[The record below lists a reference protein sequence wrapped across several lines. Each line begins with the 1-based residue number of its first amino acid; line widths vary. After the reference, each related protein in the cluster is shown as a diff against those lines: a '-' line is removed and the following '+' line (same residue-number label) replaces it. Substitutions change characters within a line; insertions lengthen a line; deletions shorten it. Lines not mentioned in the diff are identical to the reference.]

1 MLSDYEDAIQSEFFN
16 QVHKQTQDVRNLEQE
31 SALEI
36 MNNLDLEF
44 DFNGSLRNAAEDN
57 LSQYPKQS
65 ISRNP
70 EQDDKQLDFFEQ
82 GYTN

>member
-16 QVHKQTQDVRNLEQE
+16 QVHKQTQDAHNLEQE
-31 SALEI
+31 NALEI
-36 MNNLDLEF
+36 MNNFDLDF

-57 LSQYPKQS
+57 LSQHLTQS

>member
-1 MLSDYEDAIQSEFFN
+1 MLSDYEDAKQSEFFN
-16 QVHKQTQDVRNLEQE
+16 QVHKQTQDARNLEQE
-31 SALEI
+31 NALEI
-36 MNNLDLEF
+36 MNNLDLDF
-44 DFNGSLRNAAEDN
+44 NFNGSLRNAAEDN
-57 LSQYPKQS
+57 LSQYPTQR